1 MEIIVCLTTNGVVV
15 TVNAGSITFRYT
27 AVIEESMTRFLA
39 GGGMLLSL
47 PKETYHILLSSI
59 TIIFY
64 NITLYE

>member
-39 GGGMLLSL
+39 GSPWKLITCFYPLL
-47 PKETYHILLSSI
+47 LLYF
-59 TIIFY
+59 T
-64 NITLYE
+64 TLHYMNNGYK

>member
-39 GGGMLLSL
+39 GWGMLLSPFGNL
-47 PKETYHILLSSI
+47 SHVSILYYYYILQHY
-59 TIIFY
+59 II
-64 NITLYE
+64 